1 MFPNVSYWNRATPLL
16 LLVLSACASTSE
28 SGEGDGGGVG
38 APPVI
43 DTVTALTFAN
53 AGNDLMGITLHTVF
67 SNQSFAT
74 PNPFALPNLAAAPVR
89 VASACVPVTTG
100 VDTSGLAIDSDGDGT
115 PDDFTVDYGAGCTEI
130 DSSGSALTF
139 SGRYELKDTGHG
151 ILDYAYVPNELAAMV
166 RDTATGHFFR
176 QSVTAVET
184 AHFIPDHAT
193 HQLDVTREVTF
204 WEGADTVQVLVHTL
218 AGSTFDPAPGAEFV
232 RHGRLPEGTLHF
244 GAEITFQDFSV
255 AGEPIRFV
263 YSTPTPIHLSHACP
277 TGIDA
282 GELFGAF
289 RGDSRVGIR
298 FTWDGCV
305 PGTLH
310 LFGITGGS

>member
-1 MFPNVSYWNRATPLL
+1 MLPSVTYWKSPFSLL
-16 LLVLSACASTSE
+16 LALGLSACASTSE
-28 SGEGDGGGVG
+28 SGEGEG

-43 DTVTALTFAN
+43 DTVTTLTFAN
-53 AGNDLMGITLHTVF
+53 TGNDLMGITLHTVF
-67 SNQSFAT
+67 SNQSSAT
-74 PNPFALPNLAAAPVR
+74 PNPFALPNLAAPAVR
-89 VASACVPVTTG
+89 VASTCVPITTG

-115 PDDFTVDYGAGCTEI
+115 PDDFTVDYGAGCTQI
-130 DSSGSALTF
+130 DSSGTALTF

-151 ILDYAYVPNELAAMV
+151 ILDFSYAPDDLSAMV

-204 WEGADTVQVLVHTL
+204 WEGADTVHVLIHTL
-218 AGSTFDPAPGAEFV
+218 AGSTFDPALGAEFV

-244 GAEITFQDFSV
+244 GAEITFQDFGV
-255 AGEPIRFV
+255 GGEPIRFV

-289 RGDSRVGIR
+289 RGDDRVG
-298 FTWDGCV
+298 FKFVWDGCV
-305 PGTLH
+305 PGTLS
-310 LFGITGGS
+310 LFGISGGA